1 MEVKIGVQ
9 NASRELSI
17 DTTLDADGVEKA
29 VSAALADGGVLA
41 LTDTKGRRLV
51 IPGDKLAY
59 VDISTSVT
67 GTVGFRSW
75 TRTPPPTTSRA
86 GRLRDVLEPSRL
98 VGSDATSRRRG
109 AQTRASSRARPRPAC
124 PSSPCGPWCAAR

>member
-67 GTVGFRSW
+67 GTVGFRS
-75 TRTPPPTTSRA
+75 
-86 GRLRDVLEPSRL
+86 
-98 VGSDATSRRRG
+98 
-109 AQTRASSRARPRPAC
+109 
-124 PSSPCGPWCAAR
+124 